1 MYTKVG
7 KLLSYPQS
15 RGVDMSSQ
23 WESIRKTRSQS
34 SSQPSQ
40 QGLFRQHP
48 FSEPFDNDEV
58 SPHEQE
64 VQDLHRHLDNESR
77 FGYNFSRVKVSPYKP
92 AIEPKFTFE
101 PPTVQGATKPLQRL
115 VYKAYGSQASLIK

>member
-1 MYTKVG
+1 
-7 KLLSYPQS
+7 
-15 RGVDMSSQ
+15 MSSQ